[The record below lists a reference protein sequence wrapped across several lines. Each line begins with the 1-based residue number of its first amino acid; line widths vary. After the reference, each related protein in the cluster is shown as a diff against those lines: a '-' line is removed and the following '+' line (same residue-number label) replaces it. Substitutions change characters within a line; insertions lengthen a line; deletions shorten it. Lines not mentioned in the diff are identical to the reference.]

1 MRRAGGA
8 ASRAMLL
15 HRRTF
20 TGTAHG
26 MRYRGSPG
34 VLGVGFVVVRKSSAA
49 RAAHRELRSLL
60 RLFRASEACERRARP
75 PGSYDAILRHA
86 PKGSRA
92 NPPGIIGPKKT

>member
-8 ASRAMLL
+8 ASRATPL

-49 RAAHRELRSLL
+49 RAASLDHSGKTSIL
-60 RLFRASEACERRARP
+60 KFFIKSRCTLFKSFPAC
-75 PGSYDAILRHA
+75 YNLL
-86 PKGSRA
+86 KQ
-92 NPPGIIGPKKT
+92 

>member
-8 ASRAMLL
+8 ASRATPL

-34 VLGVGFVVVRKSSAA
+34 VLGLGDVVVRKSSAA

-60 RLFRASEACERRARP
+60 RLFRASEACE
-75 PGSYDAILRHA
+75 
-86 PKGSRA
+86 
-92 NPPGIIGPKKT
+92 

>member
-34 VLGVGFVVVRKSSAA
+34 VLGVGDVVVRKSSAA
-49 RAAHRELRSLL
+49 RAAHPELRSLL
-60 RLFRASEACERRARP
+60 VCCDWPGGRSYSRQAEEALPGRP
-75 PGSYDAILRHA
+75 IA
-86 PKGSRA
+86 PEGRGC
-92 NPPGIIGPKKT
+92 P

>member
-34 VLGVGFVVVRKSSAA
+34 VLGVGDVVVRKSSAA
-49 RAAHRELRSLL
+49 RAA
-60 RLFRASEACERRARP
+60 RP
-75 PGSYDAILRHA
+75 P
-86 PKGSRA
+86 
-92 NPPGIIGPKKT
+92 

>member
-8 ASRAMLL
+8 ASRAMPL

-34 VLGVGFVVVRKSSAA
+34 VLGVGDVVVRKSSAA
-49 RAAHRELRSLL
+49 RAA
-60 RLFRASEACERRARP
+60 RP
-75 PGSYDAILRHA
+75 P
-86 PKGSRA
+86 
-92 NPPGIIGPKKT
+92 